1 VVLNNDM
8 IKAISKT
15 KKINKNKNIQ
25 EKNKNNTILTQYL
38 EK

>member
-1 VVLNNDM
+1 M

-15 KKINKNKNIQ
+15 KKNKNKNIQ
-25 EKNKNNTILTQYL
+25 DKNKNNTILTQYL